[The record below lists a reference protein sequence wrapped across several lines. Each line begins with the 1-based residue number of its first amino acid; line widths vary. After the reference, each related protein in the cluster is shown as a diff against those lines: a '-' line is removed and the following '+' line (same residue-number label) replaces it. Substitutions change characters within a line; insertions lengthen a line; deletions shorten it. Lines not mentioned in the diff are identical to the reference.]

1 VQKRAA
7 EVRVEYE
14 IHDIEKFLSAEQ
26 LAQYSFDL
34 DISKWELNRTHWAVK
49 DVNLP
54 KELHP
59 LGVVLPT
66 WLRDVTK
73 GIDIAKHNF
82 DVGFSFPGEER
93 VLVEKIAVELER
105 RIGPNS
111 YFYDNN
117 YISQLARPSLDSL
130 LQDIYQNRSRLIVVF
145 ISSNYQNKDWCGI
158 EFRAIKEIMMA
169 RDHSKI
175 MLIRTDDGVV
185 DGIFKTDG
193 YVDARRF
200 TPSELAAFIHERVN
214 LIPAKS

>member
-1 VQKRAA
+1 
-7 EVRVEYE
+7 
-14 IHDIEKFLSAEQ
+14 LSAEQ